1 MVAWPQALEVIFEAQ
16 RKKNNEKITRRKK
29 QHFNLQNM
37 FFSSFEPLL
46 LSNPIIFFF

>member
-29 QHFNLQNM
+29 TFQLTKHV
-37 FFSSFEPLL
+37 FFSFEPLL
-46 LSNPIIFFF
+46 LSNPITF